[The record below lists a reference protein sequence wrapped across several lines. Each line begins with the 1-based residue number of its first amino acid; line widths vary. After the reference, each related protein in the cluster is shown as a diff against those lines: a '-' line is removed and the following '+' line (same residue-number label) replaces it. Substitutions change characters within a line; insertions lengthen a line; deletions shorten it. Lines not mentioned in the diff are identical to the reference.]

1 MFISSF
7 IKFQEQRTT
16 FEEMLII
23 LDLIFETL
31 SSFIKVCALAMLR
44 FISHNDVHSLTK
56 MHDYHFT
63 KNFRDRISIY
73 LFFKYFLLIKHIT
86 R

>member
-7 IKFQEQRTT
+7 IKFQELRTT

-23 LDLIFETL
+23 LELIFESL
-31 SSFIKVCALAMLR
+31 SSFIKVGVLAMLR
-44 FISHNDVHSLTK
+44 FISHDDVHSLTK

-73 LFFKYFLLIKHIT
+73 FFLNVFSLLNI
-86 R
+86 